1 MADESGD
8 GVNES
13 AGNGDAIFYELAL
26 WRIQEQQGRI
36 RALQSTLLASF
47 AVVVAAIGLYAAI
60 VAFRGS
66 GMSTAWWSLTAAVGA
81 VLVAYAEC
89 TFVALRIRAIHLRP
103 RLSDLRVAAAS
114 LSYADTRLWAAYE
127 LERAY
132 YENEP
137 QISSKTIWVD
147 RAAALALVEVVLVA
161 LTAIAVAS
169 PW

>member
-36 RALQSTLLASF
+36 RALQSTLLASL

-81 VLVAYAEC
+81 VLVAYAANVRSWRC
-89 TFVALRIRAIHLRP
+89 
-103 RLSDLRVAAAS
+103 AS
-114 LSYADTRLWAAYE
+114 
-127 LERAY
+127 
-132 YENEP
+132 
-137 QISSKTIWVD
+137 
-147 RAAALALVEVVLVA
+147 VLF
-161 LTAIAVAS
+161 T
-169 PW
+169 